1 MGLLPGAG
9 LPGGADQQQS
19 GLVARPGHRGIR
31 AVPTDGG
38 GAIILG
44 NQAKAEISHTREQ
57 GGTMATAGIIL
68 GWIMCG
74 LLAVGVV
81 IILFGLLATAGS
93 SELSIGD

>member
-1 MGLLPGAG
+1 MARTNSKAGWSLGLGIAG
-9 LPGGADQQQS
+9 FALCP
-19 GLVARPGHRGIR
+19 LT
-31 AVPTDGG
+31 AV